1 MSLRARPSLLLP
13 TALGI
18 SAWLQ
23 DAAGSPVPP
32 PIALN
37 QRILNI
43 NHTRAQPVSSGVVF
57 QYQICNA
64 RTESQQACFVFDC
77 TLPFKHLCAARRSLP
92 SELASMLC
100 SCPYRT
106 ELGKKFSK
114 IDCSSAFFP
123 EGFAL
128 LVNASHNSVFT
139 AAEFSK
145 PCVCNPSTSDLGT
158 QQIH

>member
-1 MSLRARPSLLLP
+1 MAARCCRKPWPSPL
-13 TALGI
+13 
-18 SAWLQ
+18 
-23 DAAGSPVPP
+23 
-32 PIALN
+32 ALN
-37 QRILNI
+37 QRSLNI

-57 QYQICNA
+57 QCQICNA
-64 RTESQQACFVFDC
+64 RAEFQQACSVLYC
-77 TLPFKHLCAARRSLP
+77 TLPFKHLCASCQSLP
-92 SELASMLC
+92 SERASMSC
-100 SCPYRT
+100 SCPFRT
-106 ELGKKFSK
+106 ELGEKFSK

-145 PCVCNPSTSDLGT
+145 PCACNPSTSDLAT